1 VKHHKVTAAIL
12 SATLFCAHLSFA
24 QNIDQ
29 AKAYFNAGAQAYS
42 IGQFIAAIQAFEE
55 AYKLA
60 PKPAIL
66 FSLAQAERKQYF
78 VDHKP
83 QRLERAIEGFRK
95 YVADVPQ
102 GGRRADAVQALSEL
116 EPLWAAM
123 KGTAAATATP
133 EDKTVKLP
141 ARVMVTSPT
150 TGAQVSVDG
159 GPGSEAP
166 LIAEVKPGKHV
177 VVVTS
182 KGFIEEKREIQVV
195 DGGLAALDLDLKEKP
210 ALLAI
215 NAPDGSTIDVDGRPA
230 GVTPLITPISLTHG
244 RHFVAVLKN
253 GSVAF
258 TREVEVVRGETKTLD
273 ATLTTSK
280 QRVASYIVLG
290 TGIAALATGG
300 VFLGLALNKES
311 KAKSIL
317 DARDQGNIAGRDL
330 DDYTSA
336 RDARDRYRTISY
348 VAFGAGAALTAT
360 SLLLMAFDRPTV
372 APMSM
377 PDQSPTPAPSPKTP
391 APMDMAIA
399 PIVSPT
405 MTGASLA
412 FVF

>member
-1 VKHHKVTAAIL
+1 VKHRKLTAAVLCASLL
-12 SATLFCAHLSFA
+12 SANLSFA
-24 QNIDQ
+24 QNLDQ

-42 IGQFIAAIQAFEE
+42 IGQFTAAIQAFEE
-55 AYKLA
+55 AYKIA

-95 YVADVPQ
+95 YIADVPQ

-123 KGTAAATATP
+123 KGTAAATAPP

-150 TGAQVSVDG
+150 AGALVSVDG
-159 GPGSEAP
+159 AAGSEAP

-182 KGFIEEKREIQVV
+182 KGFLDEKREIQVV
-195 DGGLAALDLDLKEKP
+195 DGGLAAVDLELKEKP
-210 ALLAI
+210 ALLAV
-215 NAPDGSTIDVDGRPA
+215 NAPDGSEIDVDGRPA
-230 GVTPLITPISLTHG
+230 GVTPLITPLALSHG
-244 RHFVAVLKN
+244 KHFIAVLKN
-253 GSVAF
+253 GAVAF

-273 ATLTTSK
+273 VSLGTSK
-280 QRVASYIVLG
+280 QRVASYVVLG
-290 TGIAALATGG
+290 TGVAALITGG

-317 DARDQGNIAGRDL
+317 NARDQGNIGGRDL
-330 DDYTSA
+330 DDYTAA

-348 VAFGAGAALTAT
+348 VAFGGGAALTVT

-372 APMSM
+372 APMATM
-377 PDQSPTPAPSPKTP
+377 PDQSPTPAPKTP